1 MIMKIDKSLCSNQ
14 ADNDIA
20 LIGMACRFP
29 GGVNGPREFWD
40 FLLAGG
46 DGIVEVPPERWEN
59 AAYYDADKEKPG
71 KMYVNRGGFIRW
83 LEQFDPQF
91 FGISPKEAPHIDP
104 QHRWLL
110 ELTYE
115 ALENAGLKA
124 SELKGSDTAVYIGQF
139 MHDYEQVQLESGSH
153 KLMSSHSATG
163 PSMTLTSNRI
173 SYSFDFT
180 GPSVT
185 LDTACSSSLV
195 ALDMACKALLNGDSR
210 LAIAGGVN
218 ILLRP
223 ELTMS
228 ICKASMLSP
237 EGRCKSF
244 DASANGYVRSEGA
257 GVVLVKKR
265 VDAQR
270 DGDPILAIIKATGVN
285 QDGQT
290 IGITV
295 PNGESQKKLLKQS
308 LGRAGISPEEIQ
320 YAEAHGTGTAVG
332 DPIEVN
338 ALGELLG
345 ARNPGDVCCVIG
357 SVKSNIGHME
367 ATAGMAGLMKTVLA
381 MDKGIIPQNIHYH
394 AINPAIDLEKLNVRI
409 ADRQLQWPDMRGMT
423 RKAIVNSFGFGGT
436 NANVVLEQAPLPA
449 KAGVHQRPVVNHELK
464 LLPISAKTEKG
475 LKDQAGKYLEYL
487 KGTHTPELH
496 DICYTASLKREHHKH
511 RLAVSGADTAA
522 MIQGLTDFLAGNPGT
537 NHVQSAAQTGVDERM
552 VFVFSGMGPQWAGM
566 GRELYRAERVFRAMM
581 DRCSEALEA
590 YTGWSLIDAI
600 FNTDDKERINAT
612 CIAQPAIFALQVA
625 LAELL
630 KSWGIHPSCVVGHSA
645 GEVGAAYIAGALD
658 FDDAV
663 KVIYHR
669 SRLQHTTEGTGKML
683 AVGISAEA
691 LKPYLA
697 GVEAKVSIAA
707 INSEQAITL
716 AGDEAVLKSIA
727 QKLDEQGLFARLLN
741 VGVPYHSP
749 VMDRLKAPLIAELQ
763 GIQVREPSLPLYS
776 TVTAQ
781 LTRAGDW
788 GAAYWADNVRE
799 PVLFKTAIG
808 AIAAADF
815 TTFLEIAPHA
825 VLSGSIEKNLE
836 AIRKKGV
843 IVSTLKRGQ
852 NDVAMLNQALA
863 CLHVMGY
870 PLNWQAL
877 YPHNGRMV
885 QLPNYAWQHG
895 NYWSESEDAQKARLK
910 NLKQRGGF
918 AEAVHP
924 LLGGKLNS
932 PSLIW
937 QKTVDLQELTY
948 LLGHQV
954 EGAVVYPGA
963 AYLEMALAVAGM
975 QGQSAPVTL
984 ENVEFKR
991 AFFLD
996 KDKPVTAETSFDAEQ
1011 GRFRISA
1018 LDAGQW
1024 SVYSEGVIAGIGR
1037 AAPARRLVREDL
1049 IRGFHLHYD
1058 KAGFYQHCHQLGLT
1072 YEGDFQPVTQAWYAD
1087 MESLVEIEIPAVLAT
1102 DAYWLHPVIL
1112 DGAFQGLFP
1121 TIHSGYLP
1129 VKIGEL
1135 HYYRKPGTRLYCYL
1149 NTRHKDAFYIKGDLT
1164 LFDEHGQILVEVLG
1178 CELRSLQAQAS
1189 TGRHSLLYDFGWR
1202 AQPLHATEAVQTGQ
1216 WIVVADS
1223 RGVARKL
1230 TDELEKRGQ
1239 SVCLIETGDAL
1250 AQSAEHRFSAALASP
1265 ADIVAIAGR
1274 YAQTCKGMI
1283 YLRSLDADADETL
1296 SGEEMLARCRHS
1308 AITPLYLAQ
1317 ALDQVSWKKQ
1327 QWVYLVSQSVHRLD
1341 SDTGMSQPAQGALW
1355 GFGRVFASEHPEHRI
1370 SLVDLDESLDD
1381 GVIAQLAD
1389 QVLSAEYEQE
1399 IALRSH
1405 GRYVNRLRRLGEAE
1419 LEAYT
1424 QSEIEITG
1432 DRPYQLVQQ
1441 TRGAAAKWRLQTIT
1455 LPELADGDIE
1465 LAVEYA
1471 GLCKQPVGE
1480 CVGTITRLGKSVKGF
1495 AAGERVM
1502 GFARQ
1507 SAASVAQMPASLA
1520 VKVPT
1525 HVSSEQAATVP
1536 AAFLSAHYSLSYLA
1550 QLHAGETVLI
1560 HEAADPAGLA
1570 AVQLAQFKG
1579 ARIFATAATQEKRDY
1594 LKKLGLEH
1602 VYNSTCFEFARQMGA
1617 VLQAEGRGIDVALNV
1632 LSGQFVDKTLTLM
1645 SPFGRFVEL
1654 CQGDIKLSGGQ
1665 WEILIER
1672 NISYHC
1678 LNSMDL
1684 VSRRAELSGRL
1695 LKETA
1700 ELLGKRQVTP
1710 LPVASF
1716 AAGSVT
1722 QAMAALDDAT
1732 QIHKVVLAFTAPR
1745 VMVMRGVNTQVIR
1758 PQRSYLV
1765 TGGLGGLGLEIL
1777 RWLTAQ
1783 GAQSIV
1789 LMGRSQP
1796 SESALRQIDAVRAQ
1810 GVTVTTVQADV
1821 SEAADVT
1828 RVLGV
1833 IDQSLP
1839 LLAGVIHSA
1848 GVLEDGTISL
1858 QTAEKFAK
1866 VLSPKVKGAWNLHRL
1881 TAHLDLDLFICFS
1894 SIAAIVGWAGQSN
1907 YAAANTFMDTLM
1919 FYRRAQG
1926 KAALSVNWGPWGG
1939 SGMAANLDARD
1950 IQRMNDAGMSALAP
1964 DQGLAAMTK
1973 LLAHRVPQSGVFD
1986 LNWSLLIRQYPDPA
2000 QKTLL
2005 RNFIE
2010 TRTGSGE
2017 LNFIEQLK
2025 AAPAAERE
2033 SLLEGKVS
2041 QLLAEV
2047 LGLES
2052 AAGIDREV
2060 NVFEYGMNS
2069 LMSMDFKN
2077 RLQSALKFKL
2087 PATLVS
2093 KYPTVAGMVAHIQET
2108 GLRELLAGDAA
2119 PETDI
2124 LLWDPKA
2131 PDIAAPCEINGPL
2144 PLTFLVR
2151 HWLHEGKSNHFN
2163 GGFMAEFDADRFDL
2177 NVLKTTLRILF
2188 TYHDGIR
2195 LQFHRD
2201 GTDYRQEI
2209 VPLGD
2214 TLRIDEYDFSGLGYA
2229 EGAERIRQ
2237 QNARYNRSFTLTQ
2250 GDPMFRLA
2258 YYRLDDTRPHRF
2270 LILLHHFVTDGLS
2283 QKILAKDLESV
2294 YLKIQQGKPVY
2305 FPPKRDSL
2313 IDWTRRLERFAHQEA
2328 MDQIP
2333 YWLSVIERGRLNRIP
2348 QRVKTGGAQKK
2359 LKYEAVNIGLE
2370 HAEYRRLVELCVGQ
2384 RFEVTDIG
2392 VYALIKAVSK
2402 LTRNDSLWVDLAI
2415 RGRSGVFD
2423 DIDIS
2428 NVFGEFSEFAS
2439 IMFDLPSAADTI
2451 EQLNAIRE
2459 QRVQTPNYGLGLKAL
2474 KYAHR
2479 DPEIRGRFAN
2489 EGPQIIL
2496 NFDLIDFEEEMPSDW
2511 AAEAKEGIGDT
2522 DGFEDVMTQIH
2533 IRGSIRNGGLS
2544 IVFWYRKDTFHADTV
2559 SAIADG
2565 MRSVLKRLVA
2575 HEVSAG
2581 RPEPV
2586 SQALG

>member
-1 MIMKIDKSLCSNQ
+1 MERDRDLNRGQ
-14 ADNDIA
+14 AEDDIA

-29 GGVNGPREFWD
+29 GDVNGPGEFWD
-40 FLLAGG
+40 FLLSGG

-195 ALDMACKALLNGDSR
+195 ALDMACKALLNGDSH

-257 GVVLVKKR
+257 GVVVVKKR
-265 VDAQR
+265 VDAER

-290 IGITV
+290 VGITV
-295 PNGESQKKLLKQS
+295 PNGESQKRLLKQS
-308 LGRAGISPEEIQ
+308 LGRAGISPEDIQ

-345 ARNPGDVCCVIG
+345 LRHPGDAQCVIG

-394 AINPAIDLEKLNVRI
+394 TTNPAIDLEKLNVRI
-409 ADRQLQWPDMRGMT
+409 ADRQLQWPDAPGRM

-449 KAGVHQRPVVNHELK
+449 KAGVNQKPVVNHELK

-475 LKDQAGKYLEYL
+475 LQDQAGKYLEYL
-487 KGTHTPELH
+487 NGVNTPELH
-496 DICYTASLKREHHKH
+496 DICYTASLKREHHKY

-537 NHVQSAAQTGVDERM
+537 NYVRSAAQTGIDERI

-566 GRELYRAERVFRAMM
+566 GRELYRAERVFRAMV
-581 DRCSEALEA
+581 DRCSEALEP

-600 FNTDDKERINAT
+600 FNTEDAEQINAT

-683 AVGISAEA
+683 AVGISAQA

-697 GVEAKVSIAA
+697 GQESKVSIAA

-716 AGDEAVLKSIA
+716 AGDEDVLKWIA
-727 QKLDEQGLFARLLN
+727 RQLDEQGLFARFLN

-749 VMDRLKAPLIAELQ
+749 VMDRLKAPLIAELE
-763 GIQVREPSLPLYS
+763 GIKVREPSLPLYS

-799 PVLFKTAIG
+799 PVMFKASIEN
-808 AIAAADF
+808 IAAAGF

-825 VLSGSIEKNLE
+825 VLSSSIEKNLE

-852 NDVAMLNQALA
+852 NDVVMLNQALA

-870 PLNWQAL
+870 PLNWEAL

-895 NYWSESEDAQKARLK
+895 HYWSESDEAQKARLK

-918 AEAVHP
+918 ADAVHP

-937 QKTVDLQELTY
+937 QQTVDLREQPY

-1011 GRFRISA
+1011 GRVRISA
-1018 LDAGQW
+1018 ADAAGQW

-1037 AAPARRLVREDL
+1037 AAPARRLVREDI
-1049 IRGFHLHYD
+1049 IRTFSLHYD
-1058 KAGFYQHCHQLGLT
+1058 KAGFYRHCHQLGLT
-1072 YEGDFQPVTQAWYAD
+1072 YQGDFQPVTQAWYAD
-1087 MESLVEIEIPAVLAT
+1087 MESLVEIEIPETLTT

-1135 HYYRKPGTRLYCYL
+1135 HYYRKPGTRLFCYL
-1149 NTRHKDAFYIKGDLT
+1149 NTLHKDAFYIKGDLT
-1164 LFDEHGQILVEVLG
+1164 LFDEHGEILVEVLG

-1189 TGRHSLLYDFGWR
+1189 TGKHSLLYDFGWQ
-1202 AQPLHATEAVQTGQ
+1202 AQALRPADAFESSQ

-1223 RGVARKL
+1223 RGVAQKL
-1230 TDELEKRGQ
+1230 TAELEKRGQ
-1239 SVCLIETGDAL
+1239 TVCLIETGEAL
-1250 AQSAEHRFSAALASP
+1250 AQSAEHRFSAALTAP

-1274 YAQTCKGMI
+1274 YAQTCKGVI
-1283 YLRSLDADADETL
+1283 YLRSLDADGCEML
-1296 SGEEMLARCRHS
+1296 SGEEMLERCRHS

-1327 QWVYLVSQSVHRLD
+1327 QSVYLVSQSVHRLGG
-1341 SDTGMSQPAQGALW
+1341 DTALPQPAQGALW

-1370 SLVDLDESLDD
+1370 SLVDLDKSIDENL
-1381 GVIAQLAD
+1381 IAQLAD
-1389 QVLSAEYEQE
+1389 QVLNTEYEQE

-1419 LEAYT
+1419 LVVYT
-1424 QSEIEITG
+1424 QSEIETAG

-1441 TRGAAAKWRLQTIT
+1441 TRGAAVQWRLQALA

-1471 GLCKQPVGE
+1471 GLCKQPIGE
-1480 CVGTITRLGKSVKGF
+1480 CVGTIVRLGKDVKGF

-1507 SAASVAQMPASLA
+1507 SVASVAQMPATLA
-1520 VKVPT
+1520 VKVPA
-1525 HVSSEQAATVP
+1525 HLDAEQAATVP

-1560 HEAADPAGLA
+1560 HEAANPAGLA
-1570 AVQLAQFKG
+1570 AIQLAQLKG
-1579 ARIFATAATQEKRDY
+1579 ARIFATAATAEKRDY
-1594 LKKLGLEH
+1594 LKRLGLEH

-1654 CQGDIKLSGGQ
+1654 CQGDIKLSGSQ

-1695 LKETA
+1695 LKEAA
-1700 ELLGKRQVTP
+1700 ELLGKRQATP

-1716 AAGSVT
+1716 AAAS
-1722 QAMAALDDAT
+1722 AIEAIAALDDAT

-1745 VMVMRGVNTQVIR
+1745 VMVMQGVNTQVIR
-1758 PQRSYLV
+1758 PNRSYLV

-1789 LMGRSQP
+1789 LIGRSQP
-1796 SESALRQIDAVRAQ
+1796 SENAVKQIDAVRAQ

-1839 LLAGVIHSA
+1839 PLAGVIHSA
-1848 GVLEDGTISL
+1848 GVLEDGTISM

-1881 TAHLDLDLFICFS
+1881 TAHLELDLFVCFS

-1950 IQRMNDAGMSALAP
+1950 IQRMNDAGMAALTP
-1964 DQGLAAMTK
+1964 EQGLASMTK

-1986 LNWSLLIRQYPDPA
+1986 LNWSLLIKQYPDPQ

-2005 RNFIE
+2005 QNFIE
-2010 TRTGSGE
+2010 ARTGSGE
-2017 LNFIEQLK
+2017 IDFVEQLK
-2025 AAPAAERE
+2025 AAPTAERE

-2052 AAGIDREV
+2052 ASGIDREV

-2108 GLRELLAGDAA
+2108 GLNELLAGGAA
-2119 PETDI
+2119 PQTDI
-2124 LLWDPKA
+2124 LLWDPNNPA
-2131 PDIAAPCEINGPL
+2131 TVADCEINGSL
-2144 PLTFLVR
+2144 PLTYLVR
-2151 HWLHEGKSNHFN
+2151 HWLHEGKSKHFN

-2201 GTDYRQEI
+2201 GADYRQEI
-2209 VPLGD
+2209 APLGD
-2214 TLRIDEYDFSGLGYA
+2214 TLRIDEYDFRGLGYE
-2229 EGAERIRQ
+2229 EGAKRIREH
-2237 QNARYNRSFTLTQ
+2237 NATYNRSFTFTR

-2258 YYRLDDTRPHRF
+2258 YYQLDDVRPHRF
-2270 LILLHHFVTDGLS
+2270 LILMHHFVTDGLS

-2294 YLKIQQGKPVY
+2294 FLKVQQGKPVH

-2313 IDWTRRLERFAHQEA
+2313 IDWTKRLERFTHGEA
-2328 MDQIP
+2328 VDQIP
-2333 YWLSVIERGRLNRIP
+2333 YWLSTIEKGRASRIP
-2348 QRVKTGGAQKK
+2348 QQAKAGVAVKN
-2359 LKYEAVNIGLE
+2359 LKYEAFNVDLE

-2384 RFEVTDIG
+2384 HFEVTDIG

-2402 LTRNDSLWVDLAI
+2402 LTCSDSLWVDLAI

-2428 NVFGEFSEFAS
+2428 SVFGEFSEFAP
-2439 IMFDLPSAADTI
+2439 IMFDLPSEPGLGI
-2451 EQLNAIRE
+2451 LEQLNAIRE

-2479 DPEIRGRFAN
+2479 DPDIRSRFADL
-2489 EGPQIIL
+2489 GPQIIL

-2522 DGFEDVMTQIH
+2522 DSCEDVMSQIH

-2544 IVFWYRKDTFHADTV
+2544 IVFWYRKDTFHTDTV
-2559 SAIADG
+2559 SVIADS
-2565 MRSVLKRLVA
+2565 MRSVLKRLA
-2575 HEVSAG
+2575 SPDVSAD

-2586 SQALG
+2586 LQD